1 MEMQAD
7 GDVLNQDQW
16 EHHIQLP
23 LNEARE
29 QEVALRREEMAQAT
43 VFNQAFLSVL

>member
-1 MEMQAD
+1 MA
-7 GDVLNQDQW
+7 DVLNQDQW
-16 EHHIQLP
+16 EHHMQLP